1 MIIDKGQW
9 EQTELVEDGLDWN
22 FEMEKMEYNPK
33 SMFGDVGEKLSAFQK
48 YQTEACLLL
57 EQIRKKKVNVSSQF

>member
-1 MIIDKGQW
+1 MTYYVNIVTFIPINDILTHNTGGQIALGIIHMIIDKGQW

-33 SMFGDVGEKLSAFQK
+33 SMFV
-48 YQTEACLLL
+48 
-57 EQIRKKKVNVSSQF
+57 V